1 MNPELMQR
9 IMAMMGNRAPS
20 MGQIPGVGGAVET
33 APMPLRG
40 GAGSGGIGPGGTYSD
55 VPGRGGIGPGGAGG
69 GGGMPFGFAGGIP
82 PGLAALLG
90 GGGRMPPPS
99 MQGPMPGTKP
109 GGFGTKTPQNSFD
122 RLRPVMGRPA
132 PKPVMSA
139 GSSVG
144 SALGR

>member
-33 APMPLRG
+33 APMPAPRG
-40 GAGSGGIGPGGTYSD
+40 PIGP
-55 VPGRGGIGPGGAGG
+55 PGGAGG